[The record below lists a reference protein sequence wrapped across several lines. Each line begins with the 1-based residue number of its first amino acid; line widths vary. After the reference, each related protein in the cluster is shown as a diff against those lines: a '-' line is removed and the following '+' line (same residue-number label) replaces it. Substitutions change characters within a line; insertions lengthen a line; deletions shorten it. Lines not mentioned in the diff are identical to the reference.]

1 MPKPSTR
8 VFERFVA
15 MRYLRGARGRDEGRH
30 MAICMAVMERD
41 YPGMSSENRAIVTK
55 QIRAGYLF
63 LSAVLFEPPADFWD
77 LPADFIANQREAEE
91 IARNAG
97 ASPKRQIRV
106 TTAKG
111 F

>member
-1 MPKPSTR
+1 MTYTTTQLEVLKRALATGERR
-8 VFERFVA
+8 VSFGDKTVEYRSVEELQA
-15 MRYLRGARGRDEGRH
+15 
-30 MAICMAVMERD
+30 AIRTV
-41 YPGMSSENRAIVTK
+41 
-55 QIRAGYLF
+55 
-63 LSAVLFEPPADFWD
+63 
-77 LPADFIANQREAEE
+77 EAE

>member
-1 MPKPSTR
+1 VTYTTTQLEALKRALATGERR
-8 VFERFVA
+8 VSFGDKTVEYRSVEELQA
-15 MRYLRGARGRDEGRH
+15 
-30 MAICMAVMERD
+30 AIRTV
-41 YPGMSSENRAIVTK
+41 
-55 QIRAGYLF
+55 
-63 LSAVLFEPPADFWD
+63 
-77 LPADFIANQREAEE
+77 EAE

>member
-1 MPKPSTR
+1 MAFTQSHLDALEAALAKGEKR
-8 VFERFVA
+8 VSFGDKTVEYRSVEEIQA
-15 MRYLRGARGRDEGRH
+15 
-30 MAICMAVMERD
+30 AIRTV
-41 YPGMSSENRAIVTK
+41 
-55 QIRAGYLF
+55 
-63 LSAVLFEPPADFWD
+63 
-77 LPADFIANQREAEE
+77 EAE

>member
-1 MPKPSTR
+1 MGYTNAQLNALKKALATGERR
-8 VFERFVA
+8 VSFGDKTVEYRSVEELQA
-15 MRYLRGARGRDEGRH
+15 
-30 MAICMAVMERD
+30 AIRTV
-41 YPGMSSENRAIVTK
+41 
-55 QIRAGYLF
+55 
-63 LSAVLFEPPADFWD
+63 
-77 LPADFIANQREAEE
+77 EAE

>member
-1 MPKPSTR
+1 MTYTTTQLEVLKRALATGERR
-8 VFERFVA
+8 VSFGDKTVEYRSV
-15 MRYLRGARGRDEGRH
+15 EEIQT
-30 MAICMAVMERD
+30 AIRTVET
-41 YPGMSSENRAIVTK
+41 G
-55 QIRAGYLF
+55 
-63 LSAVLFEPPADFWD
+63 
-77 LPADFIANQREAEE
+77 